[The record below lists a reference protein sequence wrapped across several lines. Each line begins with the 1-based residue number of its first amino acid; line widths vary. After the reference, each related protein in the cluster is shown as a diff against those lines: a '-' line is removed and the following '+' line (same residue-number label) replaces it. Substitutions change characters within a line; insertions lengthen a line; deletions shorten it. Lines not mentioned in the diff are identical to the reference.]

1 MDGCVGCVG
10 WGEGNRSRKSTSPCD
25 ILLPLLSADWCPKLL
40 RHLTS
45 NAHTSLLKNLA
56 NGRVWTTR
64 GRQLATP
71 RDNGGVAPRH
81 HARRVRLTEEY
92 ASLQLSPH
100 SYAPVDNLLLFATT
114 TGVRHVFT
122 RVRLGTHPCSR
133 TRRLD
138 VLDVLD
144 GAKATW
150 VGRVRPFAIFFSL
163 FCLQISTRPAHTPAQ
178 EFGRWTTPFS
188 RDSIARLK
196 STPLCDIPFLPS
208 PARVN
213 LLLFATTM
221 PAPCHRTRPAHDA
234 IPAQEFR
241 LQADPPSLGTQMA
254 RLSLWLHKSRSL
266 ESSNLHHWS
275 RLSLSSP
282 SHPRELLSR

>member
-1 MDGCVGCVG
+1 MSDA
-10 WGEGNRSRKSTSPCD
+10 SALSLKSTPLCD
-25 ILLPLLSADWCPKLL
+25 SRLALSTGMSTCCSSRRQRDLAAPSRAFALPPFPAQEFGGRTAQRQQGLEEYVLL
-40 RHLTS
+40 RYSPPSSTCRL
-45 NAHTSLLKNLA
+45 
-56 NGRVWTTR
+56 V
-64 GRQLATP
+64 P
-71 RDNGGVAPRH
+71 EPPVAPY
-81 HARRVRLTEEY
+81 ARRAR
-92 ASLQLSPH
+92 
-100 SYAPVDNLLLFATT
+100 
-114 TGVRHVFT
+114 
-122 RVRLGTHPCSR
+122 
-133 TRRLD
+133 
-138 VLDVLD
+138 
-144 GAKATW
+144 
-150 VGRVRPFAIFFSL
+150 I
-163 FCLQISTRPAHTPAQ
+163 PAQ

-208 PARVN
+208 LARVN

-234 IPAQEFR
+234 IPAQEFH

>member
-1 MDGCVGCVG
+1 MG
-10 WGEGNRSRKSTSPCD
+10 RQAPPT
-25 ILLPLLSADWCPKLL
+25 
-40 RHLTS
+40 
-45 NAHTSLLKNLA
+45 LLKNLDSSSRSS
-56 NGRVWTTR
+56 GLYIGDGVRGWTLASIPAQEFSEWTSLGDDR
-64 GRQLATP
+64 STTCCSSRQRRSRATSSP
-71 RDNGGVAPRH
+71 GDDE
-81 HARRVRLTEEY
+81 L
-92 ASLQLSPH
+92 LSPKSTPLCNCH
-100 SYAPVDNLLLFATT
+100 LALTPPVDNLLLFATT

-163 FCLQISTRPAHTPAQ
+163 FCLQLSTRPAHIPAQ

-208 PARVN
+208 PARVSCCSSRRRGRGRVRVI
-213 LLLFATTM
+213 LRPATRAARASM
-221 PAPCHRTRPAHDA
+221 AVQSQVPRERVAHDA
-234 IPAQEFR
+234 RVE
-241 LQADPPSLGTQMA
+241 A
-254 RLSLWLHKSRSL
+254 RSC
-266 ESSNLHHWS
+266 
-275 RLSLSSP
+275 P
-282 SHPRELLSR
+282 

>member
-1 MDGCVGCVG
+1 MLPATTPAQES
-10 WGEGNRSRKSTSPCD
+10 GEWACLGDERS
-25 ILLPLLSADWCPKLL
+25 
-40 RHLTS
+40 
-45 NAHTSLLKNLA
+45 
-56 NGRVWTTR
+56 TTC
-64 GRQLATP
+64 
-71 RDNGGVAPRH
+71 DNGGVAPRH
-81 HARRVRLTEEY
+81 HARRECSLLEEY
-92 ASLQLSPH
+92 ASLQLSPR

-114 TGVRHVFT
+114 TGSRHVFT

-133 TRRLD
+133 TRRMEGLD
-138 VLDVLD
+138 VSDMLD

-163 FCLQISTRPAHTPAQ
+163 FCLQLSTRPAHIPAQ
-178 EFGRWTTPFS
+178 ELGRWTTPFS

-208 PARVN
+208 PARVH

-241 LQADPPSLGTQMA
+241 LQADPPSLGAQMA